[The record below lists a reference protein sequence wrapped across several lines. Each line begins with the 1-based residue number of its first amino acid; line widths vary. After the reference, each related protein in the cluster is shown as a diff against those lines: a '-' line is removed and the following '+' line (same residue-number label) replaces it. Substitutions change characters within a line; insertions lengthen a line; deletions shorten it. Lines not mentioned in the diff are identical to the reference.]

1 MTCWLQ
7 RACEWPTMA
16 ESADLIARWGEMNL
30 PFSVKR
36 SDRRTLRIVV
46 SPDGSVA
53 AYAPDQATDDEIVAR
68 VSRRGGWIKREL
80 LRCER
85 WRPRTPARQYL
96 SGETHLFLGMQYRL
110 VVTGEGAPNV
120 RLDGDRIVL
129 AVRENSEYVHRRTL
143 LRHWYG
149 LQSHRVFPERLEAT
163 APPFLRMGVA
173 RPRLIIRAMS
183 QRWGSFT
190 SKGNLVLNSE
200 LVQASPHLI
209 DYVIAHELAHA
220 LYPDHGANWQLLLTQ
235 TMQDWRVRK
244 GDLERQLL

>member
-1 MTCWLQ
+1 M
-7 RACEWPTMA
+7 
-16 ESADLIARWGEMNL
+16 DL

-46 SPDGSVA
+46 SPDGNVA

-85 WRPRTPARQYL
+85 WRPRTPLRQYV
-96 SGETHLFLGMQYRL
+96 SGETHLFLGKQYRL
-110 VVTGEGAPNV
+110 VVTVEGAPNV

-129 AVRENSEYVHRRTL
+129 AVRENSEFVHRRTL

-149 LQSHRVFPERLEAT
+149 FQSHRVFPERLETT
-163 APPFLRMGVA
+163 APPFLRLGIEK
-173 RPRLIIRAMS
+173 PRLIIRAMS

-190 SKGNLVLNSE
+190 PEGNLVLNGE

-220 LYPDHGANWQLLLTQ
+220 LHPDHGLNWQRLLTQ
-235 TMQDWRVRK
+235 VMQDWRTRK
-244 GDLERQLL
+244 NDLERQLL